1 MSQVTATSVD
11 SLLAP
16 TAPRA
21 PAARRSEAA
30 PRPETP
36 APAVAGP
43 EAPLDDRLLQEAVD
57 EINAVLRDSEAET
70 HEVGLAYRDDTD
82 EPVVEVRDR
91 ESGELLAQFPPE
103 TIIHMRQQMREFL
116 GMMLDSMS

>member
-1 MSQVTATSVD
+1 
-11 SLLAP
+11 
-16 TAPRA
+16 
-21 PAARRSEAA
+21 
-30 PRPETP
+30 
-36 APAVAGP
+36 
-43 EAPLDDRLLQEAVD
+43 
-57 EINAVLRDSEAET
+57 VLRDSEAET